1 MPRRPAAGKPGFTE
15 TAACRAR
22 PDEGI
27 ALSRHGTGARSS
39 RRKRGLIRRFG
50 IVFPAAIVAVIA
62 VTGVAV
68 GIKVFAPGSSA
79 FSAVQAIEMV
89 PGSHTMA
96 ALEAERTQL
105 IAMTAAA
112 RTLTVVA
119 KPKLA
124 SPAVIAAAN
133 PVTTSG
139 GTGSG
144 GIVYVTS
151 TPPNPGSAQS
161 IAYNMLASFGF
172 SPTTFFGCLK
182 DIWNRESGWRYDA
195 ENASGAFGIPQ
206 ALPGSKM
213 ASAGADWQT
222 NPATQIKWGLG
233 YIKAIYGDPCKAW
246 AFEEAN
252 GYY

>member
-1 MPRRPAAGKPGFTE
+1 MGG
-15 TAACRAR
+15 
-22 PDEGI
+22 
-27 ALSRHGTGARSS
+27 
-39 RRKRGLIRRFG
+39 
-50 IVFPAAIVAVIA
+50 
-62 VTGVAV
+62 
-68 GIKVFAPGSSA
+68 KVFAPGSSA

-96 ALEAERTQL
+96 ALEAERAQL

-124 SPAVIAAAN
+124 SPAEVAAAN
-133 PVTTSG
+133 P
-139 GTGSG
+139 GTGTGTGGSGTGTG

-151 TPPNPGSAQS
+151 TPPNPGTAQS
-161 IAYNMLASFGF
+161 IAYNMMASFGF
-172 SPTTFFGCLK
+172 DPKTFFGCLV

-195 ENASGAFGIPQ
+195 ENASGAYGIPQ

-233 YIKAIYGDPCKAW
+233 YIKAIYGDPCHAW

>member
-1 MPRRPAAGKPGFTE
+1 
-15 TAACRAR
+15 
-22 PDEGI
+22 
-27 ALSRHGTGARSS
+27 LSQHRTGARSN

-50 IVFPAAIVAVIA
+50 ILFPAAVIATVAVIA
-62 VTGVAV
+62 VAV
-68 GIKVFAPGSSA
+68 GAKVFAPRSGA

-96 ALEAERTQL
+96 ALETERAQL
-105 IAMTAAA
+105 IAMTTAA

-124 SPAVIAAAN
+124 SPAEVVAAN
-133 PVTTSG
+133 PSSSASTGTG
-139 GTGSG
+139 TGTGSG
-144 GIVYVTS
+144 GGGIIYVTS
-151 TPPNPGSAQS
+151 TPPNPNTAQS
-161 IAYNMLASFGF
+161 IAYNMLDSFGF
-172 SPTTFFGCLK
+172 DPKTYFGCLL

-195 ENASGAFGIPQ
+195 ENASGAYGIPQ

-213 ASAGADWQT
+213 SSAGADWQT

-233 YIKAIYGDPCKAW
+233 YIKAIYGNPCSAW

>member
-1 MPRRPAAGKPGFTE
+1 MAEER
-15 TAACRAR
+15 
-22 PDEGI
+22 I
-27 ALSRHGTGARSS
+27 ALSRHRTGTRSN
-39 RRKRGLIRRFG
+39 RRKRGLIRRVG
-50 IVFPAAIVAVIA
+50 IVFPVAVFAAVAVI
-62 VTGVAV
+62 GVAV
-68 GIKVFAPGSSA
+68 GAEVVGQGSGA
-79 FSAVQAIEMV
+79 FNVAQAVEAV

-96 ALEAERTQL
+96 LLESEREQL

-124 SPAVIAAAN
+124 SPAEVAAAD
-133 PVTTSG
+133 PGTGAGTG
-139 GTGSG
+139 GTGGG
-144 GIVYVTS
+144 GIIYVTAQ
-151 TPPNPGSAQS
+151 PPNPNTAQS

-172 SPTTFFGCLK
+172 TPSTYFGCLL
-182 DIWNRESGWRYDA
+182 DLWNRESGWVYDA
-195 ENASGAFGIPQ
+195 ENASGAYGIPQ

-222 NPATQIKWGLG
+222 DPATQIRWGLG
-233 YIKAIYGDPCKAW
+233 YIKQIYGNPCGAW